1 MKRSMFSPVH
11 GILLIVAIVLLT
23 ACSSDPCVNAPSSPS
38 CEAQKAVTNAT
49 VVAVNADSAA
59 RERQAAMKATQD
71 AIALQSQATQGAIIS
86 KATAEA
92 VAMAATAGA
101 RRGEAEATQVAV
113 RSKATVQ
120 AVEAAATQN
129 AISLKA
135 TAQSIQA
142 SATQTA
148 LEGDTRV
155 RIAEADASSASA
167 RQWLLIGTFMVVLV
181 TVGLSFAWYSR
192 QTMRAVQHGVMMKAA
207 FRTYGPNN
215 SRAVLLMPG
224 PKGQVHAIAI
234 DDLIG
239 DHILSDGTQSIM
251 QLLDIPDQDKLRAY
265 VEQAKRRK
273 AVELGYA
280 VGAWPE
286 IEESE
291 PPPQIAAPVTSYPY
305 VITTMSPTAP
315 PLSAWLDEVDGRL
328 LASPN

>member
-1 MKRSMFSPVH
+1 MTRP
-11 GILLIVAIVLLT
+11 IVLFVRGLPLIAVILWLS
-23 ACSSDPCVNAPSSPS
+23 ACSSDPCVTAPNSPA
-38 CEAQKAVTNAT
+38 CEAQQAVTRAT

-71 AIALQSQATQGAIIS
+71 AIALQAQATQGAINS
-86 KATAEA
+86 QATAEA
-92 VAMAATAGA
+92 VAMSATAGA
-101 RRGEAEATQVAV
+101 RRVEAEATQMAV
-113 RSKATVQ
+113 QNKATVQ

-148 LEGDTRV
+148 LEGETRV

-167 RQWLLIGTFMVVLV
+167 RHWLLIGTCMMVLV

-224 PKGQVHAIAI
+224 PRGQVHATAI

-239 DHILSDGTQSIM
+239 DHILSDGTQSIL
-251 QLLDIPDQDKLRAY
+251 QLLDVSDQEKLRAY

-273 AVELGYA
+273 AVELSYA

-286 IEESE
+286 IDESE
-291 PPPQIAAPVTSYPY
+291 PPQQLAAPTTGYPY
-305 VITTMSPTAP
+305 VITTMSPTVP
-315 PLSAWLDEVDGRL
+315 PLATWLDEVDGRL
-328 LASPN
+328 LASPS

>member
-1 MKRSMFSPVH
+1 MTRLIVLFVR
-11 GILLIVAIVLLT
+11 GLLLIVVGLWLS
-23 ACSSDPCVNAPSSPS
+23 ACSSDPCVTAPNSPA
-38 CEAQKAVTNAT
+38 CEAEKAVTNAT

-71 AIALQSQATQGAIIS
+71 AIALQAQATQGAINS

-92 VAMAATAGA
+92 VAMSATAGA
-101 RRGEAEATQVAV
+101 RRVEAEATQVAV

-129 AISLKA
+129 VISLKA

-181 TVGLSFAWYSR
+181 TFGLSFAWYSR

-224 PKGQVHAIAI
+224 PKGQVHATAI

-251 QLLDIPDQDKLRAY
+251 QLLDVPDQEKLRAY

-286 IEESE
+286 IEDSE
-291 PPPQIAAPVTSYPY
+291 PPQQIAAPVTRYPY
-305 VITTMSPTAP
+305 VITTMSPTAS

-328 LASPN
+328 LASPS